1 MNAHS
6 NTTTISQSTFSRFK
20 LGEGDQF
27 NASIGVEVIDF
38 KLSSVEGTR
47 DLHLK
52 RSSNLMNQKKS

>member
-6 NTTTISQSTFSRFK
+6 NTTTISQSTFSRYK
-20 LGEGDQF
+20 LGEGDQL
-27 NASIGVEVIDF
+27 NAIGVEVIDF

-47 DLHLK
+47 DLNLK